1 MKPDT
6 APLMTLRL
14 AILSRGPRLYS
25 TRRLVEEA
33 DARGCYVEVLDPMM
47 LSITVGNEKPRILNE
62 GWPVEVDAVLP
73 RIGYSIT
80 RPRTIAK
87 STFSST
93 VTSSSGLPSTAMMSA
108 E

>member
-80 RPRTIAK
+80 RQPTPGLPGHSVEPR
-87 STFSST
+87 
-93 VTSSSGLPSTAMMSA
+93 SSSFRTEPVAKIFS
-108 E
+108 